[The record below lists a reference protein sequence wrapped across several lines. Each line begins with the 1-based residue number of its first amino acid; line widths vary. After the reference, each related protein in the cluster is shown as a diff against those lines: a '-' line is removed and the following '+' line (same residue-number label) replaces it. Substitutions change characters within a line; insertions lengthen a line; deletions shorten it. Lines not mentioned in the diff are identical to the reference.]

1 MMKKKTV
8 FIILLNLAAAALVIF
23 AFDYALFVK
32 DSFRFSYV
40 KEHNLPFFEKGRK
53 FKEICDRKYF
63 AYLHPFI
70 ESIYRLKFRDRITDK
85 SKDAVLIWG
94 CSFANGLG
102 LSYDESFGV
111 MLSKYADKT
120 VFNRAI
126 DGCGAKEALMQ
137 SELLYILKNYY
148 EQKEKNPDL
157 TFEECMNGLDF
168 DEITKESFK
177 KLFKDKKFQKII
189 TKWYKP
195 ILDSGKVKYI
205 IYVFIEAHIKRMY
218 SQLLEPSETDLRLAD
233 YKYKNGRFIF
243 NNPYKGRFR
252 ILYLRDKFKSR
263 ERKLKDKDNQLKL
276 FEQYLKE
283 IKRLNALTFG
293 REIKFIII
301 NYNDEYNN
309 YYYNNLHRFSGGFE
323 CIQMTN
329 LLKGRI
335 EEAEYKLS
343 DGWHPSAKVWEE
355 AVPKLTEKLV
365 FYKVFQ

>member
-1 MMKKKTV
+1 MFKKETI
-8 FIILLNLAAAALVIF
+8 FIILANLILSAFVIL

-40 KEHNLPFFEKGRK
+40 KEHNLPVFEKGRK

-70 ESIYRLKFRDRITDK
+70 ESIYRLKFRDRIIEN

-94 CSFANGLG
+94 CSFANGLD

-111 MLSKYADKT
+111 KLSKYADKT

-137 SELLYILKNYY
+137 SAVLYILKNYY

-157 TFEECMNGLDF
+157 TFEECINGLDF
-168 DEITKESFK
+168 DEITKQSYI

-195 ILDSGKVKYI
+195 ILDNGRVKHI
-205 IYVFIEAHIKRMY
+205 LYVFIEEHIKRMY
-218 SQLLEPSETDLRLAD
+218 SQLLEPSEADLRLAD

-243 NNPYKGRFR
+243 NDPYKGRFR
-252 ILYLRDKFKSR
+252 FLYFQDM
-263 ERKLKDKDNQLKL
+263 LKNLDRNEAGKARQLAL
-276 FEQYLKE
+276 FADYIKE
-283 IKRLNALTFG
+283 IKRLNKLIFG
-293 REIKFIII
+293 NDIKFIVI
-301 NYNDEYNN
+301 NYNDVYAGYFNN
-309 YYYNNLHRFSGGFE
+309 FLGRHLGGQDFL
-323 CIQMTN
+323 IIN
-329 LLKGRI
+329 ISDLIKGSI
-335 EEAEYKLS
+335 YASEYKNK
-343 DGWHPSAKVWEE
+343 DGWHPSAAVWDE
-355 AVPKLTEKLV
+355 AAPKLAEKL
-365 FYKVFQ
+365 K